1 MVKKNISIGSSLDD
15 LLEETGDYTESNAL
29 AIKRVIAWEVQKKM
43 EDERISKTDMAK
55 RLATSRSSLDRLLDP
70 ENTSITLMTLD
81 NAARAIG
88 KTLQV
93 QLLP

>member
-43 EDERISKTDMAK
+43 EDAEFVA
-55 RLATSRSSLDRLLDP
+55 AHDRL
-70 ENTSITLMTLD
+70 S
-81 NAARAIG
+81 
-88 KTLQV
+88 
-93 QLLP
+93 

>member
-1 MVKKNISIGSSLDD
+1 MVKKNTSIGSSLDD
-15 LLEETGDYTESNAL
+15 LLHETGDYTESNAI
-29 AIKRVIAWEVQKKM
+29 AIKRVIAWEVQQKM
-43 EDERISKTDMAK
+43 EDENISKTDMAK

-70 ENTSITLMTLD
+70 ENTSITLITLD

-93 QLLP
+93 QLLS